1 MNYANTTTPL
11 PSETHTDT
19 RTMEKRQPGSS
30 SMQEQRFFKRY
41 YSIENF
47 KRNIYLK
54 EEEEALC
61 AHQRDVASL
70 HIRCAHR
77 FPSKRVHVCYIL
89 SLLCVCVLK
98 RERER
103 KQRYRSIIVVL
114 TCRARWPCPVFSLHI
129 VIHLPRLH
137 PLPLLAFIS

>member
-1 MNYANTTTPL
+1 
-11 PSETHTDT
+11 
-19 RTMEKRQPGSS
+19 MEKRQPGSS

-103 KQRYRSIIVVL
+103 ENRDTDQS
-114 TCRARWPCPVFSLHI
+114 S
-129 VIHLPRLH
+129 
-137 PLPLLAFIS
+137 SS